1 MDDSD
6 DVDDII
12 ARSDNSGHDLQNNN
26 LDDAFEFAEEDQF
39 FYDLPPIVSD
49 RQNEAQVSQIASDR
63 QIESARLES

>member
-12 ARSDNSGHDLQNNN
+12 ARSDNDDDLQNNN
-26 LDDAFEFAEEDQF
+26 LGAFEFAEEDQF

-49 RQNEAQVSQIASDR
+49 RQAEA
-63 QIESARLES
+63 